1 MLSLSVCVVSYRNS
15 TSNHN
20 SYVGR
25 KASGPVV
32 SYRNSTSNHNCWV
45 LRRICLALY
54 LIEILHQT
62 TTFGRHFP
70 SNDSCILSKFYI
82 KPQLTRIRPYSAIV
96 VSYRNSTSNHNLARQ
111 QVVDEVLYLIE
122 ILHQTTTLK
131 RGPFKAVG
139 LYLIEILHQT
149 TTKAKS
155 DYKPAGCILSKFY
168 IKPQQPKQSQ
178 HRTVSCILSKF
189 YIKPQR
195 QGLQC
200 CTRFVVS
207 YRNSTSNH
215 NNCMYNEIRS
225 AVVSYRN
232 STSNHNYLRCY
243 PYQYVLY
250 LIEILH
256 QTTTLLRVRPAL
268 QGCIL
273 SKFYIKPQLHSRRS
287 VLRTVVSY
295 RNSTSNH
302 NCSNTLIY
310 ICKLYLIEIL
320 HQTTTF
326 SFLLQFLGCCILS
339 KFYIKP
345 QPCS

>member
-1 MLSLSVCVVSYRNS
+1 MYNEIRSAVVSYRNSTSNHNNSAVSMSGVSVVSYRNS

-122 ILHQTTTLK
+122 ILHQTTTLRL
-131 RGPFKAVG
+131 RG
-139 LYLIEILHQT
+139 LTLIRCILS
-149 TTKAKS
+149 KF
-155 DYKPAGCILSKFY
+155 YIKPQHLDILQFWRDRCILSKFY
-168 IKPQQPKQSQ
+168 IKPQQFVEWS
-178 HRTVSCILSKF
+178 HGARSCILSKF
-189 YIKPQR
+189 YIKPQPSVR
-195 QGLQC
+195 VRELLK
-200 CTRFVVS
+200 VVS

-215 NNCMYNEIRS
+215 NWRS
-225 AVVSYRN
+225 WYLSWASVVSYRN
-232 STSNHNYLRCY
+232 STSNHNLL
-243 PYQYVLY
+243 PGL
-250 LIEILH
+250 
-256 QTTTLLRVRPAL
+256 LLR
-268 QGCIL
+268 
-273 SKFYIKPQLHSRRS
+273 
-287 VLRTVVSY
+287 
-295 RNSTSNH
+295 
-302 NCSNTLIY
+302 
-310 ICKLYLIEIL
+310 
-320 HQTTTF
+320 
-326 SFLLQFLGCCILS
+326 
-339 KFYIKP
+339 
-345 QPCS
+345 

>member
-1 MLSLSVCVVSYRNS
+1 MYNEIRSAVVSYRNSTSNHNNSAVSMSGVSVVSYRNS

-149 TTKAKS
+149 TTKRVANSLDRALYLIEILHQTTTRCS
-155 DYKPAGCILSKFY
+155 DTAFTQCCILSKFY
-168 IKPQQPKQSQ
+168 IKPQLLCLPCVAV
-178 HRTVSCILSKF
+178 HCCILSKF

-195 QGLQC
+195 W
-200 CTRFVVS
+200 
-207 YRNSTSNH
+207 
-215 NNCMYNEIRS
+215 
-225 AVVSYRN
+225 
-232 STSNHNYLRCY
+232 
-243 PYQYVLY
+243 
-250 LIEILH
+250 
-256 QTTTLLRVRPAL
+256 
-268 QGCIL
+268 
-273 SKFYIKPQLHSRRS
+273 K
-287 VLRTVVSY
+287 
-295 RNSTSNH
+295 
-302 NCSNTLIY
+302 
-310 ICKLYLIEIL
+310 
-320 HQTTTF
+320 
-326 SFLLQFLGCCILS
+326 
-339 KFYIKP
+339 
-345 QPCS
+345 

>member
-1 MLSLSVCVVSYRNS
+1 MYNEIRSAVVSYRNSTSNHNNSAVSMSGVSVVSYRNS

-149 TTKAKS
+149 TTIVDS
-155 DYKPAGCILSKFY
+155 FLFCY
-168 IKPQQPKQSQ
+168 
-178 HRTVSCILSKF
+178 SCILSKF
-189 YIKPQR
+189 YIKPQHWYSR
-195 QGLQC
+195 KK
-200 CTRFVVS
+200 
-207 YRNSTSNH
+207 STT
-215 NNCMYNEIRS
+215 C
-225 AVVSYRN
+225 
-232 STSNHNYLRCY
+232 
-243 PYQYVLY
+243 
-250 LIEILH
+250 
-256 QTTTLLRVRPAL
+256 
-268 QGCIL
+268 CIL
-273 SKFYIKPQLHSRRS
+273 SKFYIKPQL
-287 VLRTVVSY
+287 VVM
-295 RNSTSNH
+295 
-302 NCSNTLIY
+302 
-310 ICKLYLIEIL
+310 
-320 HQTTTF
+320 
-326 SFLLQFLGCCILS
+326 
-339 KFYIKP
+339 
-345 QPCS
+345 